1 MADLYAIVGI
11 AKLKTPGNI
20 AGVLAHMYR
29 TRETPNSDGRENLTM
44 IPATPLNEIM
54 AEINSCPNKKS
65 NSVLCFDLLLT
76 ASPEFFDGK
85 TPEQVKEWAETS
97 LQWAGDKFGKS
108 NIKGAVLHLDECQT
122 GSPHVQICLTAIDPT
137 GRLNA
142 RFFTGGRAKLRALWT
157 EYAQA
162 VKHFGLKRGREFSPA
177 KHREIKEFYSDVKR
191 GIELAKGRDFTADE
205 LPAPTMGDRLNPTEY
220 AVKLVNH
227 VANYYRKQNGNLRAE
242 LEATRREL
250 EQVTNQTANDRK
262 KYQQLKDN
270 PGIVDELQKAL
281 AGETIAR
288 ATEQQKYKRLLTAIA
303 DFFRRNIGKHDIL
316 RTPEKLGALAG
327 IKELEKDISL
337 SLVPDAKTRQGM
349 TRTRG
354 L

>member
-44 IPATPLNEIM
+44 IPATPLDEIM

-76 ASPEFFDGK
+76 ASPEFFDDK
-85 TPEQVKEWAETS
+85 TPEQVKDWAETS
-97 LQWAGDKFGKS
+97 LQWVFDKFGKS
-108 NIKGAVLHLDECQT
+108 NVKGAVLHLDECQT
-122 GSPHVQICLTAIDPT
+122 GSPHLSVCLTAIDPT

-142 RFFTGGRAKLRALWT
+142 RYYTGGRAKLRALWT
-157 EYAQA
+157 EYAGA
-162 VKHFGLKRGREFSPA
+162 MRKYGLKRGREFSPA
-177 KHREIKEFYSDVKR
+177 KHKEIKEFYSDVKR

-227 VANYYRKQNGNLRAE
+227 VANFYRKQNGDLRAE

-262 KYQQLKDN
+262 KYQQLKEN

>member
-44 IPATPLNEIM
+44 IPATPLSEIM

-65 NSVLCFDLLLT
+65 NSVLCYDLLLT
-76 ASPEFFDGK
+76 ASPEFFYDK

-142 RFFTGGRAKLRALWT
+142 RFFTGGRAKMRELWT
-157 EYAQA
+157 QYAGA
-162 VKHFGLKRGREFSPA
+162 MKKYGLKRGREFSPA
-177 KHREIKEFYSDVKR
+177 KHKEIKEFYADVRR
-191 GIELAKGRDFTADE
+191 GIELAKGRDFTADD
-205 LPAPTMGDRLNPTEY
+205 LPAPTMGDRLDPKKY

-227 VANYYRKQNGNLRAE
+227 IANYYRKQNGNLKAE

-250 EQVTNQTANDRK
+250 VQVTTQTANDRK
-262 KYQQLKDN
+262 QYREMKEH
-270 PGIVDELQKAL
+270 PGMIQELQEAL
-281 AGETIAR
+281 AGETKAR
-288 ATEQQKYKRLLTAIA
+288 ATEQQKYKRLITAIS

-316 RTPEKLGALAG
+316 RTPERLGALAG

-337 SLVPDAKTRQGM
+337 SLIPDAKTRQGM

>member
-1 MADLYAIVGI
+1 MAGLYAIVGI

-44 IPATPLNEIM
+44 IPATPLDEIM
-54 AEINSCPNKKS
+54 AEINSCPNRKS
-65 NSVLCFDLLLT
+65 NSVLCYDLLLT
-76 ASPEFFDGK
+76 ASPEFFYDK
-85 TPEQVKEWAETS
+85 TPEQVKDWAETS

-122 GSPHVQICLTAIDPT
+122 GSPHLQICLTAIDPT

-157 EYAQA
+157 EYAGA
-162 VKHFGLKRGREFSPA
+162 MKKYGLKRGREFSPA
-177 KHREIKEFYSDVKR
+177 KHKEIKEFYADVRR
-191 GIELAKGRDFTADE
+191 GIELAKGRDFTPDD
-205 LPAPTMGDRLNPTEY
+205 LPAPTMGDRLDPKEY

-227 VANYYRKQNGNLRAE
+227 VANFYRKQNGNLKAE

-250 EQVTNQTANDRK
+250 EQVTEQTANDRK
-262 KYQQLKDN
+262 KYKELKEN
-270 PGIVDELQKAL
+270 PDIIQELREAL
-281 AGETIAR
+281 AVQTKAR
-288 ATEQQKYKRLLTAIA
+288 ATEQEKYKTLVKAVA
-303 DFFRRNIGKHDIL
+303 DFFRKNIAKNDVL
-316 RTPEKLGALAG
+316 RKPEKLGELG
-327 IKELEKDISL
+327 KFRELEKEIRL
-337 SLVPDAKTRQGM
+337 SLTPDARERQGM

-354 L
+354 V